1 MIAINAQ
8 LGFEVLDHWP
18 SWELEV
24 SRALTVRR
32 QAVSVTL

>member
-8 LGFEVLDHWP
+8 LGFEVLDEWP

-24 SRALTVRR
+24 PRALTARR
-32 QAVSVTL
+32 QAVSVTS